1 MSATKFSVPE
11 ANLVAIY
18 KGKTRGITIQSIV
31 SVLNNINDK
40 DMTET
45 MLSTIEKLANITDK
59 EFEETN
65 FIYTE

>member
-1 MSATKFSVPE
+1 MSATEFTVPE
-11 ANLVAIY
+11 MNLVAIY

-40 DMTET
+40 DMTEI

-59 EFEETN
+59 EFNETN
-65 FIYTE
+65 FIYTD